1 LGGHADG
8 NENLLEVAMQEA
20 REESGLTTLQF
31 VDTHIFDL
39 DKHIIPER
47 PHVAEHFHFD
57 VRYLIEAE
65 LQEPLVRSDESI
77 SLAWVTF
84 DAVIDLIGYNP
95 SILRML
101 EKTSTSEILR

>member
-1 LGGHADG
+1 
-8 NENLLEVAMQEA
+8 
-20 REESGLTTLQF
+20 
-31 VDTHIFDL
+31 
-39 DKHIIPER
+39 
-47 PHVAEHFHFD
+47 VAEHFHFD
-57 VRYLIEAE
+57 VRYLIEAD

-77 SLAWVTF
+77 SLARVTF

>member
-1 LGGHADG
+1 
-8 NENLLEVAMQEA
+8 
-20 REESGLTTLQF
+20 
-31 VDTHIFDL
+31 
-39 DKHIIPER
+39 
-47 PHVAEHFHFD
+47 VAEHFHFD
-57 VRYLIEAE
+57 VRYLIEAD

-101 EKTSTSEILR
+101 EKTSNSEILG